1 MKRDYPL
8 APTPDPKFIT
18 AKRAYEVAD
27 SLDREAFNKFNAAR
41 IRVKGESKA
50 EGDKLSD
57 ELNKSRMQD
66 ESNASRYR
74 ALADKALKKKK

>member
-1 MKRDYPL
+1 MNRDYPL

-66 ESNASRYR
+66 KSNASRYR